1 MTDPNASQEGDAQER
16 ESLKELEKNC
26 QLRMAVEK
34 YDDYVVVSLTNV
46 FSFDSA
52 KFFSK
57 KIELDVFKPYLETHN
72 YFIMNLKNM
81 GDIDK
86 TCLREFAQMQI
97 RLKKQNKR
105 FFLTDLS
112 PQVKDVLY
120 KNGLDKTFE
129 QKETVRTALV
139 ELGIVKKKAFDVTFL
154 NPFIDAVIRMMEVQ
168 CSTKASPGEITV
180 LKPSEYPPA
189 DICGTIGVVSD
200 SFNGAILL
208 LFKEDVY
215 VKIGTRMLGD
225 GFKPGTPIFMDAI
238 GEMANIVLGQAKI
251 SLNKM
256 GYNIQQALP
265 SVSYGKDQLTKVIST
280 SPSILIPFNVEFGKF
295 HIQITTKNR

>member
-1 MTDPNASQEGDAQER
+1 MAEVDEAKEQEE
-16 ESLKELEKNC
+16 LKELEKNC
-26 QLRMAVEK
+26 QLRMSVEK
-34 YDDYVVVSLTNV
+34 FDGYIVVNLLNV

-52 KFFSK
+52 RYFSK
-57 KIELDVFKPYLETHN
+57 KMEIEVLRPFLESHSF
-72 YFIMNLKNM
+72 FILNLKSM

-86 TCLREFAQMQI
+86 TCLREFVQMQI

-105 FFLTDLS
+105 FFLTDLNAS
-112 PQVKDVLY
+112 VKDVIY

-129 QKETVRTALV
+129 QKSTVRAALV

-154 NPFIDAVIRMMEVQ
+154 NPFIDAVMRMMEVQ
-168 CSTKASPGEITV
+168 CYTKAVAGDITV
-180 LKPSEYPPA
+180 LKPNEYPPA
-189 DICGTIGVVSD
+189 DICGTIGLVSD

-215 VKIGTRMLGD
+215 VKIGTRMLGE
-225 GFKPGTPIFMDAI
+225 GFQPGTPQFMDAI

-256 GYNIQQALP
+256 GHNVQQALP
-265 SVSYGKDQLTKVIST
+265 SVSYGKDQLVKIIST
-280 SPSILIPFNVEFGKF
+280 SPSILVPFTVEFGKF